1 MNSKQD
7 SAEIQFLKSFGP
19 FCLALTINFKQR
31 RFSRRCPND
40 RYWIEKDAN
49 YFVNMLNTLIFKR
62 AFKYGHKALGI
73 VCSFEMGAINSRPHL
88 HLAIG
93 KPPTLS
99 QEQLL
104 QAIRYVAYKMKYR
117 LGDIYIKPYHS
128 DGWLEYITK
137 TNSVKDVESLIPSAC
152 FKPKY

>member
-1 MNSKQD
+1 MYKTRLD
-7 SAEIQFLKSFGP
+7 FLKSFGP
-19 FCLALTINFKQR
+19 FSLAITLNLRQR
-31 RFSRRCPND
+31 DGNNQRA
-40 RYWIEKDAN
+40 IAEKDAKF
-49 YFVNMLNTLIFKR
+49 FVNMLNTRIFRR
-62 AFKYGHKALGI
+62 AYKYGHKSLG
-73 VCSFEMGAINSRPHL
+73 VLCSFEVGAFNNRPHL

-99 QEQLL
+99 QDNLL
-104 QAIRYVAYKMKYR
+104 QAIRYVASKMKYR
-117 LGDIYIKPYHS
+117 LGEIHLKPYHS

>member
-1 MNSKQD
+1 MVNKD
-7 SAEIQFLKSFGP
+7 VINFLNLFGP
-19 FCLALTINFKQR
+19 FYFAVTINLKER
-31 RFSRRCPND
+31 NVNSLRACAER
-40 RYWIEKDAN
+40 DAK
-49 YFVNMLNTLIFKR
+49 YFVNMLNTRIFRR
-62 AFKYGHKALGI
+62 AYKYGHKSLG
-73 VCSFEMGAINSRPHL
+73 VLCSFEVGAFNNRPHL

-104 QAIRYVAYKMKYR
+104 QAIRYVSYKMKYR

-137 TNSVKDVESLIPSAC
+137 TNSVKNVESLIPSAC

>member
-1 MNSKQD
+1 MCKTRLD
-7 SAEIQFLKSFGP
+7 FLKSFGP
-19 FCLALTINFKQR
+19 FFLAITLNLRQR
-31 RFSRRCPND
+31 DGNNQRA
-40 RYWIEKDAN
+40 IAEKDAKF
-49 YFVNMLNTLIFKR
+49 FVNMLNTRIFRR
-62 AFKYGHKALGI
+62 AYKYGHKSLG
-73 VCSFEMGAINSRPHL
+73 VLCSFEVGAFNNRPHL

-99 QEQLL
+99 QDNLL
-104 QAIRYVAYKMKYR
+104 QAIRYVASKMKYR
-117 LGDIYIKPYHS
+117 LGEIHLKPYHS